1 MFSIKTKGEERYV
14 HALIQNIADIPGGV
28 TIKESELVAGG
39 ILNEGAVIGKDSA
52 GVAHVIKAA
61 AVYENASANATSIKI
76 KKGSH
81 FKAGEFVTD
90 GTKAVAIA
98 SVDTSSSAL
107 YDTLTVTLN
116 GAEGSQS
123 GLGALTTA
131 SVLEQ
136 AKAAATS
143 GAQLYYEPLAMVAE
157 AYEVKAGEN
166 LWVPAVVI
174 ATFKK
179 SLIPPVSDAVLAKL
193 KGIVLL

>member
-1 MFSIKTKGEERYV
+1 MFSIKTRGEERHV

-39 ILNEGAVIGKDSA
+39 ILQEGAVIGKDAA
-52 GVAHVIKAA
+52 GIAHVIKGA
-61 AVYENASANATSIKI
+61 AVYESANANATSIKI

-81 FKAGEFVTD
+81 LKAGDFITD
-90 GTKAVAIA
+90 GSKAVAIA

-107 YDTLTVTLN
+107 FDTVTVTLN
-116 GAEGSQS
+116 GET

-131 SVLEQ
+131 IVLAQ
-136 AKAAATS
+136 AKAAAES
-143 GAQLYYEPLAMVAE
+143 DAELSYEPLAMVAE